1 MTLANQ
7 YSISVR
13 HQRST
18 RIDSD
23 LSAEFFPGL
32 VYHGTAQNA
41 LETLVRQYAQA
52 GQSAYTLTGP
62 YGSGKSTIALL
73 LTGLLHFDRDINNAA
88 RSVLNNESKKLVDSS
103 LTVVKGWLQVRSV
116 GGVNAPIDTFWNATL
131 EALREHPNTGL
142 LFNQY
147 SDLTP
152 KSESELIEYWERL
165 FNEVKDVVDGV
176 LIIGDEMGKS
186 LEFINKN
193 KGELHLYQDLA
204 EVLGRLDTPVLFLG
218 LLHQSFS
225 EYAKER
231 GTKLQEEWAKIQGR
245 YTDILYNVST
255 DETVSLIAKSIVPA
269 KNTAPDQTP
278 YVQLIL
284 DALEDTK
291 QRKTQLNERL
301 KNVAPL
307 HPLVALILG
316 PLSKRRFSQNER
328 STFGFLNSHEPS
340 SFQLFLQNTVD
351 KDSRYA
357 LHDLWNYLETNLEH
371 AILSSPDGH
380 AWAEASEAINK
391 VDVPEDTLNILKSIA
406 LINLFGKP
414 AKLYATEP
422 MLQAASGIEDSAE
435 LKEHLDILKN
445 ASSIIFR
452 KHQSSWVIFEGSDID
467 LPTLLEE
474 KIEQLSSSS
483 EAIEH
488 IEYSQQTMAKG
499 HYHLTGSLRWV
510 EQTLCQNL
518 ALLDLDKLTE
528 SKLGEFAHF
537 VLLME
542 EANAQDLIDKS
553 KKYPN
558 IAFAIASNS
567 DDIIAYANEV
577 YALNLIKSDKEVGAA
592 IQHDKVAQKEFDS
605 RLSDAQK
612 MLWSSIEEG
621 FTASFWTVRG
631 IPSDRTYPL
640 SELASELADHI
651 YCDSPKILNELVN
664 RNKISGTAVSA
675 RKKLLE
681 AMLDF
686 DDEESLDIE
695 GFPPEKSMYIS
706 CLKNTNLHVDN
717 GSEWEWSTDN
727 IAPEFK
733 KLFKFTSAYLKENA
747 GEQIN
752 LATIEQMWAKPP
764 FGISTGVFPILL
776 LAYLKTLGQDIA
788 YYEKAL
794 SGDFEFLAE
803 PDIDYVHKLQKA
815 PKELA
820 IKFIV
825 LEESDKQWLQQ
836 LAMYVSI
843 LTGQSTQTN
852 LLSIATPLVTTMH
865 SLPHWVRNAS
875 NLVEDDRILNKKVLR
890 LRDIFLQANDP
901 HALLIQQLNDVLDP
915 ESKLTEA
922 EKIDGLEQCIA
933 ILRAAHGKMLSRMHS
948 TVNQFIPEAGDLLL
962 EMCQTVEKRSG
973 DLRLKSFARE
983 LGRSSESE
991 SGWLESL
998 IAVVAGRGMTNWNES
1013 NLLIAEQKISDFSQD
1028 FLRVYK
1034 ASSQRNSD
1042 TTENTILSTRSV
1054 SLVLE
1059 NEDGKF
1065 VNFSKEIKVSD
1076 DAIISPVKKS
1086 LSKELDKLSEFE
1098 KIDVLKQLL
1107 QDALEAQG

>member
-23 LSAEFFPGL
+23 LSPKFFPGL

-41 LETLVRQYAQA
+41 LETLVRQYSQA

-62 YGSGKSTIALL
+62 YGSGKSTVALL
-73 LTGLLHFDRDINNAA
+73 LAGMLHFDKQVHNAA
-88 RSVLNNESKKLVDSS
+88 RSVLNNESKSYFDSNFV
-103 LTVVKGWLQVRSV
+103 VVKGWLQIRSV

-131 EALREHPNTGL
+131 ESLKEHPNTQP
-142 LFNQY
+142 LFKEY
-147 SDLTP
+147 SKTIP
-152 KSESELIEYWERL
+152 KSEAELITLWEKL
-165 FNEVKDVVDGV
+165 FTEVRNFVDGV
-176 LIIGDEMGKS
+176 LILGDEMGKS

-255 DETVSLIAKSIVPA
+255 DETVSLIAKSIEPA
-269 KNTAPDQTP
+269 KGTAPDQTRFIEL
-278 YVQLIL
+278 VLN
-284 DALEDTK
+284 ALEDTE
-291 QRKTQLNERL
+291 QRKKQLKSRL
-301 KNVAPL
+301 ENVAPL

-340 SFQLFLQNTVD
+340 SFQLFLQHTVD
-351 KDSRYA
+351 TNIRYS
-357 LHDLWNYLETNLEH
+357 LSDLWDYLETNLEH

-380 AWAEASEAINK
+380 GWAEASEAINK
-391 VDVPEDTLNILKSIA
+391 VDVPQDTLNILKSIA
-406 LINLFGKP
+406 LLNLFGKP

-422 MLQAASGIEDSAE
+422 MLQAASGIEDRNKLKRHLE
-435 LKEHLDILKN
+435 LLKK

-467 LPTLLEE
+467 IPTLLEE
-474 KIEQLSSSS
+474 KIEQLTSST

-488 IEYSQQTMAKG
+488 IAYSQQTMAKG

-510 EQTLCQNL
+510 EQTLCQNVGML
-518 ALLDLDKLTE
+518 NLSQLSL
-528 SKLGEFAHF
+528 SKIGEFAHF

-542 EANAQDLIDKS
+542 GVSSDELIKKS
-553 KKYPN
+553 QEYPN
-558 IAFAIASNS
+558 IAFAVASNS

-577 YALNLIKSDKEVGAA
+577 YALNLIRADKEVGAA

-612 MLWSSIEEG
+612 LLWSSIEEG
-621 FTASFWTVRG
+621 FSSSFWTVRG
-631 IPSDRTYPL
+631 IPSDRAYPL

-686 DDEESLDIE
+686 DDEENLDID

-706 CLKNTNLHVDN
+706 CLKNTNLHINN
-717 GSEWEWSTDN
+717 GTDWEWSLEN
-727 IAPEFK
+727 VAPEFK
-733 KLFKFTSAYLKENA
+733 KLFEFTSKYLKDNA
-747 GEQIN
+747 GEQVN
-752 LATIEQMWAKPP
+752 LATIEKLWADAP
-764 FGISTGVFPILL
+764 FGISAGVFPILL

-825 LEESDKQWLQQ
+825 LEEKDKQWLQQ
-836 LAMYVSI
+836 LAVYVSI

-865 SLPHWVRNAS
+865 TLPHWVRNAS
-875 NLVEDDRILNKKVLR
+875 NLVEDDRLLNKKVLR

-901 HALLIQQLNDVLDP
+901 HALLIQQLNEVLDP
-915 ESKLTEA
+915 NSDLTETN
-922 EKIDGLEQCIA
+922 KIDGLEQCISV
-933 ILRAAHGKMLSRMHS
+933 LRAAHGKMLSKMHS
-948 TVNQFIPEAGDLLL
+948 TVDQFIPESGELLL
-962 EMCQTVEKRSG
+962 KMCQTVERKSG

-983 LGRSSESE
+983 LGRSTESE

-998 IAVVAGRGMTNWNES
+998 VAVVAGRGMTNWNES
-1013 NLLIAEQKISDFSQD
+1013 NLLVAEQKISDFSQD

-1034 ASSQRNSD
+1034 ASSQRDLETED
-1042 TTENTILSTRSV
+1042 TALSTRSV

-1076 DAIISPVKKS
+1076 DAIIAPIKS
-1086 LSKELDKLSEFE
+1086 NLSKELDKLSEFE

-1107 QDALEAQG
+1107 QDALQTQG